1 MYIPPA
7 FRVEDAGKLA
17 AFIRRH
23 SFATLVTHDGGA
35 PVASHLPMLYR
46 PEVGSCGMLVSHMA
60 RANPQWR
67 HFAPGREALVVFH
80 GPHSYISPS
89 WYQTVPAV
97 PTWNYAVVHAY
108 GVPAVFSEHE
118 RVVSLLRESVSTYE
132 TPREQPWPGT
142 LPDDF
147 RDKLIKAIVAF
158 QIPVTRIEGKFKLG
172 QNRPAADIQGVFE
185 ALSRSGD
192 AESLAVARMMLAECD
207 VHDTA

>member
-1 MYIPPA
+1 M
-7 FRVEDAGKLA
+7 
-17 AFIRRH
+17 
-23 SFATLVTHDGGA
+23 
-35 PVASHLPMLYR
+35 
-46 PEVGSCGMLVSHMA
+46 
-60 RANPQWR
+60 
-67 HFAPGREALVVFH
+67 
-80 GPHSYISPS
+80 
-89 WYQTVPAV
+89 

-192 AESLAVARMMLAECD
+192 AESLAVARMMLADATYTTPPDPGCSREGGGAKR
-207 VHDTA
+207 V